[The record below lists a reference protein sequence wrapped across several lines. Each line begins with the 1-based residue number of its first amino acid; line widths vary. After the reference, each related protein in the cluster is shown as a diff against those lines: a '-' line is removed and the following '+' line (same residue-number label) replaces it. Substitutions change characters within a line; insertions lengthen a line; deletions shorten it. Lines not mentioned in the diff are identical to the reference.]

1 MPRCAA
7 SWGDAMSIVER
18 ALQKAQTQRP
28 QVEPAKPPEA
38 PETEVQGAEPA
49 ALDRSTEAVTSVARP
64 VAHGSTVD
72 IEIDRLRS
80 SGRLAP
86 EALAHQTEEEFRR
99 IKWPVL
105 NAIFGREGVAPAG
118 NNVVLVTSAIPGEGK
133 TFNALNLAL
142 SLAREPDLEVLLV
155 DGDVAQPALSR
166 DLGLG
171 DRPGLTDLIID
182 PTLDAADVIH
192 RTSVDRLYVMAAGAR
207 RSNSPELLASA
218 RMTQVIEK
226 LSSMVSPGVV
236 LFDSPPILATN
247 EAQVL
252 SRYAGQVL
260 MVVMAD
266 STEQR
271 VVTEAL
277 ALLDRSKP
285 VSAILNRVEPS
296 IVSRYYSHYY
306 YGYGQGAG
314 R

>member
-1 MPRCAA
+1 
-7 SWGDAMSIVER
+7 MSIVER
-18 ALQKAQTQRP
+18 ALQKAQAQRP
-28 QVEPAKPPEA
+28 PAEATELPVAPEA
-38 PETEVQGAEPA
+38 SVPREEPA
-49 ALDRSTEAVTSVARP
+49 APAGPIARAAPVVRTVGRGAAV
-64 VAHGSTVD
+64 
-72 IEIDRLRS
+72 EIDVGRLRS
-80 SGRLAP
+80 FGRLGP

-105 NAIFGREGVAPAG
+105 NVIFGREGVTPAS

-142 SLAREPDLEVLLV
+142 SLAREPDLEILLV

-166 DLGLG
+166 DLGLA
-171 DRPGLTDLIID
+171 DRPGLTDLIAD
-182 PTLDAADVIH
+182 SARDASDVVHPTNVE
-192 RTSVDRLYVMAAGAR
+192 RLYVMPAGPHR
-207 RSNSPELLASA
+207 NNSPELLASA
-218 RMTQVIEK
+218 RMMDVIDA

-306 YGYGQGAG
+306 YGYGQGQG